1 MVELKFRFYNF
12 FLALVLVVCCSFL
25 PCSIVYSQQA
35 TTKPPAT
42 TTVKGKLASEVLST
56 LGIDRR
62 YDLYFDHALGLLL
75 SPGVSSKFQAW
86 MTEMLAREA
95 GWNKTQSQYIAKLE
109 ANFSEPELRDLLKL
123 AQQPVMKKLLRVEI
137 QVYTETSPQRRRLLE
152 RVWSDYSEGK
162 IAPPDD
168 VLK

>member
-62 YDLYFDHALGLLL
+62 YDLYFDHAVSTCKCLKIIWEPQGFGCLFPTTPAADAASADRWSVL
-75 SPGVSSKFQAW
+75 S
-86 MTEMLAREA
+86 
-95 GWNKTQSQYIAKLE
+95 YIDR
-109 ANFSEPELRDLLKL
+109 P
-123 AQQPVMKKLLRVEI
+123 
-137 QVYTETSPQRRRLLE
+137 T
-152 RVWSDYSEGK
+152 
-162 IAPPDD
+162 
-168 VLK
+168 